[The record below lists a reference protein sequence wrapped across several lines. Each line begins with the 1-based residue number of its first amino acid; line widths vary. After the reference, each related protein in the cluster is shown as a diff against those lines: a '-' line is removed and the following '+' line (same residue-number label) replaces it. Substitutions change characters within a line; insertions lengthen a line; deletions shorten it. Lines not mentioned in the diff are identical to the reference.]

1 MNQTRN
7 RSRAD
12 SPERFWPQ
20 AARWALIAAA
30 YWVSVR
36 VGLLFVAQPEGIASV
51 WPASGLALA
60 MLLLQPKNQW
70 SRILAVL
77 FIINAAGNWSSGN
90 TLAVS
95 LGFALANILEPLLSA
110 WGITY
115 FCRSKI
121 SFTKIR
127 EVITLFAA
135 VICVNGFTALLG
147 AAIPAMAFGAPFIKT
162 WQLWWAADGLGMILL
177 TPFIVTIFNRPSEN
191 QPASPRMIPEG
202 ILLVSLMLSFG
213 WLLFG
218 PFTDASN
225 PLLRNYMV
233 FPFLIWLGFRFRVPS
248 MAGTLILFASLA
260 IGFTLQ
266 DKGIFAIEKQ
276 TLTQHLISLQLFL
289 FILTFS
295 GLFLSALITE
305 RFHGKFALNESDKKY
320 RGLFDNA
327 ILAIF
332 QSTIDGRVILV
343 NPTFSKM
350 FGYDS
355 PEEVMTKI
363 NNVSTDIFADPERR
377 LEIIRLRAENP
388 ELSTFENLYRRK
400 DGSTFPGRLSIRT
413 VKDASGGSIGF
424 EGFIED
430 ISERKQAETRLRLFW
445 DLPLIGMAITSPDSR
460 FLNVNQKLADMFG
473 YSRQELAGRNWVELT
488 HPDDVILNT
497 QLLGDIV
504 AGKRDQYTLDKRFIQ
519 RDGQVLYAHI
529 AAHCVRRTDGTVDYL
544 VLVIQDITES
554 KLAED
559 NLKKTKDLLSSTE
572 RIGNVGGWEI
582 NNETRVLTWTEEIY
596 RIHEV
601 DLSFQPTLEDGL
613 NFYAP
618 HSRPIIEEAMQR
630 AVKNGQPF
638 NVELE
643 IITAKGNQRWVHAIG
658 EADLEHR
665 RVFGFFQDITQRKQM
680 DEKLRISEVNFRNL
694 AESTTDGIL
703 IGTATGEHIYANSHA
718 ALILGYTADEILQT
732 SQIDLV
738 DPSVYPQLKQRL
750 EGRLAGRAVPSRY
763 ETLLRRKDGSI
774 FHAEVAGTRTVWQGQ
789 ACDLVFLRDITERKQ
804 AEQALQ
810 DFAYFPALSPGPTL
824 SVDTAGIIKQA
835 NPAAY
840 SLGLVS
846 GTSLSSGILEM
857 SSFNFTDCIQNEA
870 IDTIETRLNDRVFL
884 MTIHGV
890 SGLKQA
896 YVYGSDITERKQ
908 TEIIL
913 QSRMKISQFADSH
926 TLDELL
932 QLTLDEAEAL
942 TGSNIGFGHFLEA
955 DQKTLKLQ
963 MWSTNTLKNMCTA
976 EGKDSHYPVEQAGV
990 WVDAVR
996 TRAAV
1001 IHNDYPNLAHRKG
1014 LPKGHAPVTREL
1026 VVPILRN
1033 DLIMM
1038 IMGVGNKPTDYTD
1051 HDIFAVSQ
1059 LADFCWDII
1068 QRKRIETLVRENEE
1082 RYRTVVS
1089 NAPGIIFMTDDK
1101 GIFTLS
1107 EGKGLDRLGL
1117 QPGQAVG
1124 QSVMDMYKD
1133 YPEIIDKMKKALG
1146 GSHQRHE
1153 SKVQGIVFDIMYSPI
1168 LDQHGR
1174 VKKVLGVATDI
1185 TERKQMEIALKESE
1199 VRLRFITA
1207 NIPDYIV
1214 MQDKDLKYTF
1224 VLNPQLGLTE
1234 QEMIGKTD
1242 HELLSREEA
1251 DRLTQA
1257 KREVIASGNSM
1268 HFETSLM
1275 SRSGKTE
1282 FFDGTFVPKYDSANQ
1297 NDGLIGYFKNVTERK
1312 SAEEA
1317 LRLSELFNKSV
1328 LNSLTA
1334 HIGVLDEKGVII
1346 AVNEAWKNFA
1356 RENGS
1361 ADPEAYLGN
1370 NYFAACEAAIRS
1382 GDQTADQ
1389 VDLGIHAVLDG
1400 QRSHFKAEYPC
1411 NSPTQQRWFS
1421 ITVVP
1426 LQEPTRGVII
1436 IHQDI
1441 TDSKQAQQAL
1451 EASQVVLKAALDME
1465 KSLARTDSLTGVHN
1479 RRHLYEIAEH
1489 EFEISRRYQQPLA
1502 ILMFDI
1508 DHFKKFND
1516 TFGHLVGDQIL
1527 KMVTDAAGRELRSA
1541 DAIGRYGGE
1550 EFIILLPMTTTEH
1563 AYSLAERIRTAVAGL
1578 VVPTEKGDAH
1588 VTLSIGIVEKQFS
1601 LRTESVEEVFQRAD
1615 KAMYAAKQAGR
1626 NHTVIGQ

>member
-12 SPERFWPQ
+12 SPERFLPQ
-20 AARWALIAAA
+20 AARWVLIAVA

-51 WPASGLALA
+51 WPASGLAMA
-60 MLLLQPKNQW
+60 ILLLQPKTQW
-70 SRILAVL
+70 SRILAIF
-77 FIINAAGNWSSGN
+77 FIINAAGNWNNGN

-95 LGFALANILEPLLSA
+95 LGFALANILEPFLSA
-110 WGITY
+110 WVITY
-115 FCRSKI
+115 FCGSKI

-127 EVITLFAA
+127 EVLTLFAA
-135 VICVNGFTALLG
+135 VICVNGITALLG

-162 WQLWWAADGLGMILL
+162 WQLWWSADGLGMILL

-191 QPASPRMIPEG
+191 QPTPPRIILEG
-202 ILLVSLMLSFG
+202 ILLLSLILSFG

-218 PFTDASN
+218 PFTDAAN

-248 MAGTLILFASLA
+248 IAGTLILFSSLA
-260 IGFTLQ
+260 IGLTLQ
-266 DKGIFAIEKQ
+266 DNGIFAIEKQ

-295 GLFLSALITE
+295 GLILSALVTE
-305 RFHGKFALNESDKKY
+305 RFHGKYALNESDKKY
-320 RGLFDNA
+320 RELFDNA

-332 QSTIDGRVILV
+332 QSTIDGKVILV
-343 NPTFSKM
+343 NPAFAKM

-355 PEEVMTKI
+355 PEEVKTKI
-363 NNVSTDIFADPERR
+363 SNVSVDIFADPARR

-388 ELSTFENLYRRK
+388 ELNTFENLYRRK
-400 DGSTFPGRLSIRT
+400 DGSTFPGRLTIHT
-413 VKDASGGSIGF
+413 VKDPSGGPIGF

-445 DLPLIGMAITSPDSR
+445 DLPLIGMALTSPDRR

-473 YSRQELAGRNWVELT
+473 YSRQEMAGRNWVELT
-488 HPDDVILNT
+488 HPDDVALNI
-497 QLLGDIV
+497 QLIEEIIE
-504 AGKRDQYTLDKRFIQ
+504 GKRDQYTLDKRFIR
-519 RDGQVLYAHI
+519 RDGQVLYTHI
-529 AAHCVRRTDGTVDYL
+529 AAHCVRRTDGSLDYL

-554 KLAED
+554 KLAEET
-559 NLKKTKDLLSSTE
+559 LKKTKDLLSSTE

-582 NNETRVLTWTEEIY
+582 NIDTGGLTWTEEIY

-601 DLSFQPTLEDGL
+601 DLTYQPTLEESI
-613 NFYAP
+613 NFYEP
-618 HSRPIIEEAMQR
+618 HSRPIIEKAVQR
-630 AVKNGQPF
+630 AIENGEPF

-658 EADLEHR
+658 KADLEHR

-680 DEKLRISEVNFRNL
+680 DEKLRISEANFRNL

-703 IGTATGEHIYANSHA
+703 IGTAAGEHIYANNRA
-718 ALILGYTADEILQT
+718 ALLLGYTPDELLQT
-732 SQIDLV
+732 HQKDLA
-738 DPSVYPQLKQRL
+738 DPSAYAQLKQRL
-750 EGRLAGRAVPSRY
+750 EDRLAGLDVPSRY
-763 ETLLRRKDGSI
+763 ETIVRRKDGSS
-774 FHAEVAGTRTVWQGQ
+774 FHAEVAGTRTIWQGQ
-789 ACDLVFLRDITERKQ
+789 ACDLMFLRDITERKQ

-824 SVDTAGIIKQA
+824 SLDTAGVIKLA
-835 NPAAY
+835 NPTACDF
-840 SLGLVS
+840 GLVS
-846 GTSLSSGILEM
+846 GSSLSSIILEM
-857 SSFNFTDCIQNEA
+857 SSFNLTDCIQSEA
-870 IDTIETRLNDRVFL
+870 IETFETRLNDRVFL

-890 SGLKQA
+890 PNLNQA
-896 YVYGSDITERKQ
+896 YVYGSDITDRKQ

-932 QLTLDEAEAL
+932 QMTLDEAEAL
-942 TGSNIGFGHFLEA
+942 TGSTIGFGHFLEA
-955 DQKTLKLQ
+955 DQKTLNLQ

-996 TRAAV
+996 TRTAV
-1001 IHNDYPNLAHRKG
+1001 IHNDYPSLAHRKG

-1026 VVPILRN
+1026 VIPILRN
-1033 DLIMM
+1033 DLIVM

-1051 HDIFAVSQ
+1051 HDISAVSQ

-1068 QRKRIETLVRENEE
+1068 QRKRIENFMRENEE
-1082 RYRTVVS
+1082 RYRTVVL

-1133 YPEIIDKMKKALG
+1133 YPDIIDTIKKALG
-1146 GSHQRHE
+1146 GSHQRVE
-1153 SKVQGIVFDIMYSPI
+1153 SKVQGIVFDSMYSPI

-1174 VKKVLGVATDI
+1174 VIKILGVATDI

-1199 VRLRFITA
+1199 ERLRFITA
-1207 NIPDYIV
+1207 NIPDNIIIH
-1214 MQDKDLKYTF
+1214 DKDLKYTF

-1242 HELLSREEA
+1242 YELMSREDA
-1251 DRLTQA
+1251 DRLTQV
-1257 KREVIASGNSM
+1257 KREVMASKYSM
-1268 HFETSLM
+1268 HFETSLI
-1275 SRSGKTE
+1275 SKSGKTE
-1282 FFDGTFVPKYDSANQ
+1282 FFDGTYVPKYDSANQ
-1297 NDGLIGYFKNVTERK
+1297 NDGLIGYFKNVTERRL
-1312 SAEEA
+1312 AEEA

-1334 HIGVLDEKGVII
+1334 QIAVLDENGVII
-1346 AVNEAWKNFA
+1346 AINEAWKNFA

-1361 ADPEAYLGN
+1361 TDPEAYLGN
-1370 NYFAACEAAIRS
+1370 NYFAACEAAIRT

-1400 QRSHFKAEYPC
+1400 LRSHFKAEYPC

-1426 LQEPTRGVII
+1426 LQEPTRGAII

-1441 TDSKQAQQAL
+1441 TESKQAQQAL

-1489 EFEISRRYQQPLA
+1489 EFEVSRRYQQPLA
-1502 ILMFDI
+1502 VLMFDI

-1516 TFGHLVGDQIL
+1516 TYGHLVGDQIL
-1527 KMVTDAAGRELRSA
+1527 KMVTDAAARELRSA
-1541 DAIGRYGGE
+1541 DSIGRCGGE

-1563 AYSLAERIRTAVAGL
+1563 AYSLAERIRIAVAEQ

-1588 VTLSIGIVEKQFS
+1588 VTLSIGIVEKQIN

-1626 NHTVIGQ
+1626 NHTVIDL